1 MNKITFDHREV
12 SVYDQAFS
20 SFANNKETAQEVH
33 ISMVKKQKQK
43 REPEGI
49 DKENRKEEKENAI
62 TGGQVLKSCNI
73 ETTRRTNIHH
83 EKTTFWGENCRIRI
97 CA

>member
-33 ISMVKKQKQK
+33 ISMVKK
-43 REPEGI
+43 
-49 DKENRKEEKENAI
+49 
-62 TGGQVLKSCNI
+62 T
-73 ETTRRTNIHH
+73 
-83 EKTTFWGENCRIRI
+83 KTKKKARGD
-97 CA
+97 